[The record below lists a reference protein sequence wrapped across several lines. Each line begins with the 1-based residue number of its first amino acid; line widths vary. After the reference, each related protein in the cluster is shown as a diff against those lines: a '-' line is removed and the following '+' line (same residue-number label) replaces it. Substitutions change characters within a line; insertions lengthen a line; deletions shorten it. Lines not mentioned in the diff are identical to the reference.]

1 MKKIFKHL
9 SEKLELQI
17 IIFVMLLP
25 FIDIY
30 DFFIGSSVQFLGIS
44 VIELFKISIVNYL
57 LILVIISKKSKIIS
71 LWYKYKKVICL
82 VLIIFLLYIFVHVL
96 NVSNFNSNILS
107 NTMDKNVLVELYY
120 IYRTYFISLIIFFI
134 IMMSDINK
142 EKIIKLISIICF
154 IMSIII
160 VVSNIFQVS
169 YIAYSSYL
177 EEDTLISGN
186 IFSWFSD
193 LNVTNADLYTS
204 KGFFFSANQLSVIL
218 FSSFMISV
226 LNFVISN
233 KWYLYFTLFI
243 KALALLML
251 STKVCGIGLFLILII
266 YIILILFFRI
276 FKKQKIE
283 KTKLC
288 YLILIFFSFMCLFFY
303 SPLRYKIEVLNNN
316 LTKNESPK
324 KDTFASNIQET
335 TVIKNSNNVF
345 KQYEQSESEKAYAM
359 DLVSL
364 ANIEELNEYEKDAFI
379 IKLIEKRGSLGIH
392 LSYMEEYPIEDN
404 LNFWKKVVLLP
415 QSDRINF
422 RKFKS
427 YWYKD
432 VLQKNDNIFFD
443 KLFGIGYVSG
453 FQYLESDFLGQDIW
467 FGKIGT
473 FYFVWIYVIFYIVIS
488 IKFLRSIYKNLNME
502 NCILCICLGIVFI
515 ISYIAGH
522 TFGNIFPMTIL
533 ILILKAYSYVGNEV
547 K

>member
-316 LTKNESPK
+316 LTKNESSK

-345 KQYEQSESEKAYAM
+345 KQDEQSESEKAYAM

-453 FQYLESDFLGQDIW
+453 FPYLESDFLGQDIW

>member
-44 VIELFKISIVNYL
+44 VIELFKIFIVNYL

-82 VLIIFLLYIFVHVL
+82 VLIIFLFYIFVHVL

-266 YIILILFFRI
+266 YIILILFFKI

-288 YLILIFFSFMCLFFY
+288 YLILIFFSFMCLFVY
-303 SPLRYKIEVLNNN
+303 SPLRYKIEALNNN

-453 FQYLESDFLGQDIW
+453 FPYLESDFLGQDIW

>member
-316 LTKNESPK
+316 LTKNESSK

-345 KQYEQSESEKAYAM
+345 KQDEQSESEKAYAM

-453 FQYLESDFLGQDIW
+453 FPYLESDFLGQAIW

>member
-44 VIELFKISIVNYL
+44 VIELFKIFIVNYL

-453 FQYLESDFLGQDIW
+453 FPYLESDFLGQDIW

>member
-453 FQYLESDFLGQDIW
+453 FPYLESDFLGQDIW

>member
-44 VIELFKISIVNYL
+44 VIELFKIFIVNYL

-82 VLIIFLLYIFVHVL
+82 VLIIFLFYIFVHVL

-154 IMSIII
+154 IMSMII

-453 FQYLESDFLGQDIW
+453 FPYLESDFLGQDIW

>member
-44 VIELFKISIVNYL
+44 VIELFKIFIVNYL

-82 VLIIFLLYIFVHVL
+82 VLIIFLFYIFVHVL

-266 YIILILFFRI
+266 YIILILFFKI

-288 YLILIFFSFMCLFFY
+288 YLILIFFSFMCLFVY
-303 SPLRYKIEVLNNN
+303 SPLRYKIEALNNN

-345 KQYEQSESEKAYAM
+345 KHYEQSESEKAYAM

-453 FQYLESDFLGQDIW
+453 FPYLESDFLGQDIW

-502 NCILCICLGIVFI
+502 NCILCICLGIVFV

>member
-1 MKKIFKHL
+1 
-9 SEKLELQI
+9 
-17 IIFVMLLP
+17 
-25 FIDIY
+25 
-30 DFFIGSSVQFLGIS
+30 
-44 VIELFKISIVNYL
+44 
-57 LILVIISKKSKIIS
+57 
-71 LWYKYKKVICL
+71 
-82 VLIIFLLYIFVHVL
+82 
-96 NVSNFNSNILS
+96 
-107 NTMDKNVLVELYY
+107 MDKNVLVELYY

-453 FQYLESDFLGQDIW
+453 FPYLESDFLGQDIW

>member
-44 VIELFKISIVNYL
+44 VIELFKIFIVNYL

-82 VLIIFLLYIFVHVL
+82 VLIIFLFYIFVHVL

-345 KQYEQSESEKAYAM
+345 KQDEQSESEKAYAM

-453 FQYLESDFLGQDIW
+453 FPYLESDFLGQDIW

>member
-82 VLIIFLLYIFVHVL
+82 VLLIFLLYIFVHVL

-345 KQYEQSESEKAYAM
+345 KQDEQSESEKAYAM

-453 FQYLESDFLGQDIW
+453 FPYLESDFLGQDIW

>member
-142 EKIIKLISIICF
+142 KKIIKLISIICF

-453 FQYLESDFLGQDIW
+453 FPYLESDFLGQDIW

>member
-204 KGFFFSANQLSVIL
+204 KGFFFSANQISVIL

-453 FQYLESDFLGQDIW
+453 FPYLESDFLGQDIW

>member
-345 KQYEQSESEKAYAM
+345 KQDEQSESGKAYAM

-453 FQYLESDFLGQDIW
+453 FPYLESDFLGQDIW

>member
-30 DFFIGSSVQFLGIS
+30 DFFIESSVQFLGIS
-44 VIELFKISIVNYL
+44 VIELFKIFIVNYL

-82 VLIIFLLYIFVHVL
+82 VLIIFLFYIFVHVL

-266 YIILILFFRI
+266 YIILILFFKI

-288 YLILIFFSFMCLFFY
+288 YLILIFFSFMCLFVY
-303 SPLRYKIEVLNNN
+303 SPLRYKIEALNNN

-453 FQYLESDFLGQDIW
+453 FPYLESDFLGQDIW

>member
-44 VIELFKISIVNYL
+44 VIELFKIFIVNYL

-82 VLIIFLLYIFVHVL
+82 VLIIFLFYIFVHVL

-266 YIILILFFRI
+266 YIILILFFKI

-288 YLILIFFSFMCLFFY
+288 YLILIFFSFMCLFVY
-303 SPLRYKIEVLNNN
+303 SPLRYKIEALNNN

-392 LSYMEEYPIEDN
+392 PSYMEEYPIEDN

-453 FQYLESDFLGQDIW
+453 FPYLESDFLGQDIW

>member
-177 EEDTLISGN
+177 EEDILISGN

>member
-345 KQYEQSESEKAYAM
+345 KQDEQSESEKAYAM

-392 LSYMEEYPIEDN
+392 LSYTEEYPIEDN

-453 FQYLESDFLGQDIW
+453 FPYLESDFLGQDIW

>member
-71 LWYKYKKVICL
+71 LWYKYKKVMCL

-345 KQYEQSESEKAYAM
+345 KQDEQSESEKAYAM

-453 FQYLESDFLGQDIW
+453 FPYLESDFLGQDIW

>member
-392 LSYMEEYPIEDN
+392 FSYMEEYPIEDN

-453 FQYLESDFLGQDIW
+453 FPYLESDFLGQDIW